1 MDLSKVEKEFC
12 MKALYRILLIF
23 FCVVSFST
31 SAVANTNFGNESLR
45 YVITYKW
52 GLITKDSGDATLSL
66 KNQGSKYYIKLTGK
80 TKPWADKFFSVRDTL
95 ISVMDKTKF
104 RPVSYTKI
112 AHEGGK
118 YAKDDIVYSYSG
130 SNVSGKVSKHREKK
144 GTVTDSSL
152 ELSAS
157 GDTFD
162 MLSVFYW
169 IRSIDP
175 ATMSN
180 GKKVTATLFS
190 GSHEET
196 VKIWKVGETQ
206 VKMRNGSM
214 RDAWHIRFTF
224 TSKGGK
230 KTSDDIDAW
239 ISKDSNRVPLEI
251 RGSLPIGKVS
261 AYLVE

>member
-1 MDLSKVEKEFC
+1 
-12 MKALYRILLIF
+12 MKLLNKILIAFLGI
-23 FCVVSFST
+23 CST
-31 SAVANTNFGNESLR
+31 SAASFAETNFDNETLR

-66 KNQGSKYYIKLTGK
+66 KNQGSRYYIQLTGK
-80 TKPWADKFFSVRDTL
+80 TKPWADKLFNVRDTL
-95 ISVMDKTKF
+95 ISVMDRSKF
-104 RPVSYTKI
+104 RPLSYTKI

-118 YAKDDIVYSYSG
+118 YAKDDIVYSYAGTS
-130 SNVSGKVSKHREKK
+130 VSGKVNKYRDKK
-144 GTVTDSSL
+144 GKITNSNFD
-152 ELSAS
+152 LSAT

-175 ATMSN
+175 AAMTD

-196 VKIWKVGETQ
+196 VKIWKVGETR

-239 ISKDSNRVPLEI
+239 LSKDDKRVPLEI
-251 RGSLPIGKVS
+251 RGSLPLGNVA
-261 AYLVE
+261 AYLIN

>member
-1 MDLSKVEKEFC
+1 
-12 MKALYRILLIF
+12 MKTIGKIILGAV
-23 FCVVSFST
+23 C
-31 SAVANTNFGNESLR
+31 AVAAYGTAAAETKFADETLN

-52 GLITKDSGDATLSL
+52 GLITKDSGDATLTL

-80 TKPWADKFFSVRDTL
+80 TKPWADGLFQVRDTL
-95 ISVMDKTKF
+95 ISVMDKANF
-104 RPVSYTKI
+104 RPLSYTKI

-118 YAKDDIVYSYSG
+118 YGKDVIEYAYSG
-130 SNVSGKVSKHREKK
+130 DQVSGKATKHREKK
-144 GTVTDSSL
+144 GERKTENL
-152 ELSAS
+152 ELSAT

-169 IRSIDP
+169 LRSIDP
-175 ATMSN
+175 ATLPI

-196 VKIWKVGETQ
+196 VKIWKVGEDT
-206 VKMRNGSM
+206 VKLRDGSK
-214 RDAWHIRFTF
+214 REAWHIRFTF

-239 ISKDSNRVPLEI
+239 ISKDSKRIPLEI
-251 RGSLPIGKVS
+251 KGKLPLGHVN
-261 AYLVE
+261 AYLVNGGRLGE

>member
-1 MDLSKVEKEFC
+1 MKPIFKLSIV
-12 MKALYRILLIF
+12 ALCVILGNIAA
-23 FCVVSFST
+23 
-31 SAVANTNFGNESLR
+31 SADTKFADETLK

-80 TKPWADKFFSVRDTL
+80 TKPWADGMFKVRDTL
-95 ISVMDKTKF
+95 ISVMDKAKF
-104 RPVSYTKI
+104 RPLSYTKV

-118 YAKDDIVYSYSG
+118 YAKDVIEYTYAG
-130 SNVSGKVSKHREKK
+130 NNVHGKATKYREKK
-144 GTVTDSSL
+144 GTTKTENL

-169 IRSIDP
+169 LRSIDP
-175 ATMSN
+175 ATLPI
-180 GKKVTATLFS
+180 GQKVTATLFS

-196 VKIWKVGETQ
+196 VKIWKVGEQ
-206 VKMRNGSM
+206 AIKLRDGSK
-214 RDAWHIRFTF
+214 REAWHIKFTF

-239 ISKDSNRVPLEI
+239 ISKDAKRIPLEI
-251 RGSLPIGKVS
+251 KGSLPLGHVS
-261 AYLVE
+261 AYLISDK

>member
-1 MDLSKVEKEFC
+1 
-12 MKALYRILLIF
+12 MKGTIRTLILGICWIFACGIALAQTK
-23 FCVVSFST
+23 FSDET
-31 SAVANTNFGNESLR
+31 LQ

-66 KNQGSKYYIKLTGK
+66 KNQGSKYYIQLTGK
-80 TKPWADKFFSVRDTL
+80 TKPWADGLFQVRDTL
-95 ISVMDKTKF
+95 VSVMDKAKF
-104 RPVSYTKI
+104 RPLTYTKI

-118 YAKDDIVYSYSG
+118 YAKDVIEYSYSG
-130 SNVSGKVSKHREKK
+130 NNVNGKATKYREKK
-144 GTVTDSSL
+144 GTTTTKNLD
-152 ELSAS
+152 LSAT

-175 ATMSN
+175 ATMTD

-190 GSHEET
+190 GTHEET
-196 VKIWKVGETQ
+196 VKIWKVGEGT
-206 VKMRNGSM
+206 VKMRDGTK
-214 RDAWHIRFTF
+214 REAWHIRFTF

-239 ISKDSNRVPLEI
+239 ISKDSKRIPLEI
-251 RGSLPIGKVS
+251 KGSLPLGHVS
-261 AYLVE
+261 AYLINDK

>member
-1 MDLSKVEKEFC
+1 MAGLCLMLTFGT
-12 MKALYRILLIF
+12 A
-23 FCVVSFST
+23 
-31 SAVANTNFGNESLR
+31 SADTKFADETLK

-80 TKPWADKFFSVRDTL
+80 TKPWADGLFQVRDTL
-95 ISVMDKTKF
+95 ISVMDKAQF
-104 RPVSYTKI
+104 RPLSYTKV

-118 YAKDDIVYSYSG
+118 YAKDVIEYSYSG
-130 SNVSGKVSKHREKK
+130 TNVSGKATKYREKK
-144 GTVTDSSL
+144 GTTKTENL

-157 GDTFD
+157 GNTFD

-175 ATMSN
+175 SSMAD
-180 GKKVTATLFS
+180 GKKITATLFS

-196 VKIWKVGETQ
+196 VKIWKVGEGQ
-206 VKMRNGSM
+206 VKMRDGSK
-214 RDAWHIRFTF
+214 RDAWHIKFTF

-239 ISKDSNRVPLEI
+239 ISKDGKRIPLEI
-251 RGSLPIGKVS
+251 KGSLPLGHVC
-261 AYLVE
+261 AYLIN

>member
-1 MDLSKVEKEFC
+1 
-12 MKALYRILLIF
+12 MKAFGKIIF
-23 FCVVSFST
+23 GAVCMLMGYGMA
-31 SAVANTNFGNESLR
+31 SADTKFADETLH

-80 TKPWADKFFSVRDTL
+80 TKPWADGMFRVRDTL
-95 ISVMDKTKF
+95 ISVMDKSKF
-104 RPVSYTKI
+104 RPLSYSKM

-118 YAKDDIVYSYSG
+118 YAKDVIEYSYSG
-130 SNVSGKVSKHREKK
+130 KNVSGKATKYREKK
-144 GTVTDSSL
+144 GTTKTENL
-152 ELSAS
+152 ELSAE

-169 IRSIDP
+169 LRTIDP
-175 ATMSN
+175 ATLPI
-180 GKKVTATLFS
+180 GQKVTATLFS

-196 VKIWKVGETQ
+196 VKIWKVGEQTI
-206 VKMRNGSM
+206 KMRDGTK
-214 RDAWHIRFTF
+214 REAWHIKFTF

-239 ISKDSNRVPLEI
+239 ISKDAQRIPLEI
-251 RGSLPIGKVS
+251 KGSLPLGHVC
-261 AYLVE
+261 AYLVNS

>member
-1 MDLSKVEKEFC
+1 
-12 MKALYRILLIF
+12 MKGIKKTILLFTCLIF
-23 FCVVSFST
+23 AFEAAKSETTKFEDET
-31 SAVANTNFGNESLR
+31 LR

-80 TKPWADKFFSVRDTL
+80 TKPWADGLFQVRDTL
-95 ISVMDKTKF
+95 VSVMDKTKF
-104 RPVSYTKI
+104 RPISYTKA

-118 YAKDDIVYSYSG
+118 YAKDVIEYSYAG
-130 SNVSGKVSKHREKK
+130 NIVSGKATKYREKK
-144 GTVTDSSL
+144 GTATTEDL

-169 IRSIDP
+169 LRTIDP
-175 ATMSN
+175 ATLPV
-180 GKKVTATLFS
+180 GQKVTATLFS

-196 VKIWKVGETQ
+196 VKIWKVGEGA
-206 VKMRNGSM
+206 VKMRDGSK

-239 ISKDSNRVPLEI
+239 LSKDSKRIPLEI
-251 RGSLPIGKVS
+251 KGSLPLGHVS
-261 AYLVE
+261 AYLVNS

>member
-1 MDLSKVEKEFC
+1 
-12 MKALYRILLIF
+12 MKAFGKIILAS
-23 FCVVSFST
+23 VSMLLAYGTALADTKFADET
-31 SAVANTNFGNESLR
+31 LN

-80 TKPWADKFFSVRDTL
+80 TRPWADGMFQVRDTL
-95 ISVMDKTKF
+95 ISVMDKAKF
-104 RPVSYTKI
+104 RPLSYTKV

-118 YAKDDIVYSYSG
+118 YAKDVIEYTYSG
-130 SNVSGKVSKHREKK
+130 NHVSGKATKYREKK
-144 GTVTDSSL
+144 GQTKNENL
-152 ELSAS
+152 ELSAT

-169 IRSIDP
+169 LRTIDP
-175 ATMSN
+175 ATLPI
-180 GKKVTATLFS
+180 GQKVTATLFS

-196 VKIWKVGETQ
+196 VKIWKAGEKTI
-206 VKMRNGSM
+206 KMRDGSK
-214 RDAWHIRFTF
+214 RDAWHMKFTF

-239 ISKDSNRVPLEI
+239 ISKDGKRIPLEI
-251 RGSLPIGKVS
+251 KGSLPLGHVC
-261 AYLVE
+261 AYLTSE

>member
-1 MDLSKVEKEFC
+1 
-12 MKALYRILLIF
+12 MKAFVKIILGAVCSVLAYG
-23 FCVVSFST
+23 T
-31 SAVANTNFGNESLR
+31 ASADTKFADETLK

-80 TKPWADKFFSVRDTL
+80 TKQWADGLFQVRDTL
-95 ISVMDKTKF
+95 ISLMDKAKF
-104 RPVSYTKI
+104 RPLSYTKV

-118 YAKDDIVYSYSG
+118 YAKDVIEYSYSG
-130 SNVSGKVSKHREKK
+130 NHVSGKATKYREKK
-144 GTVTDSSL
+144 GTTKSENL

-175 ATMSN
+175 ATMAD

-196 VKIWKVGETQ
+196 VKIWKVGEKTI
-206 VKMRNGSM
+206 KLRNGSK
-214 RDAWHIRFTF
+214 RDAWHIKFTF

-239 ISKDSNRVPLEI
+239 ISKDGRRIPLEI
-251 RGSLPIGKVS
+251 KGSLPLGHVC
-261 AYLVE
+261 AYLISE